1 MAGLLIPKQR
11 EALPRRTS
19 DSGFGRE
26 LSRTDSQPYLNLP
39 MKLLLLPLSLILALY
54 VFANSQN
61 RPNILFIMSDNH
73 AAHAISVRECL
84 TTKASRRRSSPWRT
98 SGSFFGLKAFR
109 ESPTL
114 TSVSGS
120 RKSFRRSPGE
130 KEMIRGHQVKGLLR

>member
-39 MKLLLLPLSLILALY
+39 MKLLLLPLSLILALH

-73 AAHAISVRECL
+73 AAHAISVREC
-84 TTKASRRRSSPWRT
+84 
-98 SGSFFGLKAFR
+98 
-109 ESPTL
+109 
-114 TSVSGS
+114 
-120 RKSFRRSPGE
+120 
-130 KEMIRGHQVKGLLR
+130 

>member
-11 EALPRRTS
+11 EALLRRTG

-73 AAHAISVRECL
+73 AAHAISVREC
-84 TTKASRRRSSPWRT
+84 
-98 SGSFFGLKAFR
+98 
-109 ESPTL
+109 
-114 TSVSGS
+114 
-120 RKSFRRSPGE
+120 
-130 KEMIRGHQVKGLLR
+130 